1 MHITGAMREA
11 KVGDNPALND
21 RKVALA
27 LEVVTHC
34 SLNGNLSCL
43 EVVAF
48 KMILDICIA
57 EQLQNPLAALTPFFA
72 AILVIGHQNGS
83 CAKVIPRSLINPD
96 RSPLGD

>member
-1 MHITGAMREA
+1 MRMTNA
-11 KVGDNPALND
+11 GDNPELVQC
-21 RKVALA
+21 KVAPA
-27 LEVVTHC
+27 LQVVTHC
-34 SLNGNLSCL
+34 GLNGNLSCL
-43 EVVAF
+43 EFIAAQI
-48 KMILDICIA
+48 ILDLRIA